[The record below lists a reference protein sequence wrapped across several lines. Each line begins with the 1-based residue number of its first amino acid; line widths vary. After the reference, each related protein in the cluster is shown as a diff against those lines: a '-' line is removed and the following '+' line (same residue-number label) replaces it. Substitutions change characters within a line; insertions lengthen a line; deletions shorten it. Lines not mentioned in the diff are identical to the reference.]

1 MILERIKLNI
11 YFEKRKILFKIM
23 LINEFKNK
31 SFMNENLIS
40 DNIENDEFSENSE
53 KSDYINLTTRLK
65 EISKTISLLAKQYSH
80 KL

>member
-1 MILERIKLNI
+1 MPG
-11 YFEKRKILFKIM
+11 
-23 LINEFKNK
+23 NEFKNK

-40 DNIENDEFSENSE
+40 DNIENDESSENSE

-65 EISKTISLLAKQYSH
+65 EISKTISLLAKQYSD

>member
-1 MILERIKLNI
+1 
-11 YFEKRKILFKIM
+11 M

-40 DNIENDEFSENSE
+40 DNIENDESSENSE

-65 EISKTISLLAKQYSH
+65 EISKTISLLAKQYSD